1 MSTLPF
7 VPVLTPTLDPARS
20 VGMASGH
27 APVGAAVRLGS
38 PIAQFRCADC
48 GYGAS
53 RSTAPDRCP
62 MCGERAWVHDDWRPF
77 SLGEI
82 AGGLLPG
89 ARAGDYVE

>member
-7 VPVLTPTLDPARS
+7 VPVLTPTLDPART
-20 VGMASGH
+20 VGMASEH
-27 APVGAAVRLGS
+27 APVPAVPGLGS

-62 MCGERAWVHDDWRPF
+62 MCGERAWSHDDWRPF
-77 SLGEI
+77 SVRETSR
-82 AGGLLPG
+82 GLLP
-89 ARAGDYVE
+89 APRAGDYVE